1 MLAGSAA
8 DDTAN
13 PLLNTCTSAQ
23 PAATPCLPLT
33 HRSLQVVVT
42 REQGVLWLWSAHNA
56 VNERLMP
63 IEAKYGHSE
72 GSDPEHP
79 KAVWPTVELCGSCR
93 HKPAAGGS
101 PRGPVMWD
109 MEEVFLFMLRWVVW
123 VVGGGWWM
131 VAVIGQWLMAI
142 THNW

>member
-1 MLAGSAA
+1 MHAGSAA
-8 DDTAN
+8 HDTAS
-13 PLLNTCTSAQ
+13 PPPNTCSLGQ
-23 PAATPCLPLT
+23 AAAMPDLPPPP
-33 HRSLQVVVT
+33 LQAVVT

-72 GSDPEHP
+72 GSDPEHA

-101 PRGPVMWD
+101 PHGPVMWD
-109 MEEVFLFMLRWVVW
+109 MEEVFLFMLRWVAGDSVSS
-123 VVGGGWWM
+123 
-131 VAVIGQWLMAI
+131 A
-142 THNW
+142 